1 MVLRNHGS
9 RISIVLIK
17 SQLGL
22 GLMLGLGRPHA
33 PGSLEGG
40 LLSAPVP
47 LPYVFQGPVLTAA
60 LPSGVYVFFFFL
72 VLSPGYSIVSIDKNV
87 CCPSPY
93 RFIP

>member
-60 LPSGVYVFFFFL
+60 LPSGVYVFFFF
-72 VLSPGYSIVSIDKNV
+72 SESFPQATQ
-87 CCPSPY
+87 
-93 RFIP
+93 